1 MIIKPLPND
10 EHLFELRSIIICEIC
25 GGDSLLREDPRYDST
40 TEKYRDE
47 KCLNDKCRYYKFD
60 CGTLRNEEYNFFGEP
75 NEYKD
80 NPESSGFHTPEEWKD
95 LLEYI
100 GYRKCEK
107 CGKVNST
114 LVESDN
120 YGRFFEDPEK
130 GKNELLW
137 ELQTC
142 KEMDFSDKTFKKSL
156 RELEVDL
163 KNSQTN
169 LKNCKDE
176 EIRIQYGILI
186 EGYEKELK
194 GCKLFHEFSKKRT
207 EDRITQIEEKI
218 KMLET
223 KEESPYYCDEC
234 EMDPHHIIQDS
245 LF

>member
-1 MIIKPLPND
+1 MI
-10 EHLFELRSIIICEIC
+10 FRF
-25 GGDSLLREDPRYDST
+25 RET
-40 TEKYRDE
+40 V
-47 KCLNDKCRYYKFD
+47 
-60 CGTLRNEEYNFFGEP
+60 
-75 NEYKD
+75 
-80 NPESSGFHTPEEWKD
+80 ESSGFYTPEEWKTE
-95 LLEYI
+95 LEYL
-100 GYRKCEK
+100 GYRKCDK

-120 YGRFFEDPEK
+120 YDELIYYQEK
-130 GKNELLW
+130 DKELLLR
-137 ELQTC
+137 ELSDRTD
-142 KEMDFSDKTFKKSL
+142 MDYSDKTFKKSI

-163 KNSQTN
+163 KNSQTGLN
-169 LKNCKDE
+169 NCKDE

-207 EDRITQIEEKI
+207 EDRIIQIEEKLQKIEEEI